1 MVQDYIEKDNGI
13 SKILL
18 PFERDNLDIMAEAL
32 MELPDVIGL

>member
-13 SKILL
+13 SKFFL
-18 PFERDNLDIMAEAL
+18 PFERDNLDIMAEAP